1 MLQSRSSKL
10 LCFLLSIV
18 FLSFGVICNIL
29 YGFHTYSL
37 ATLIEA
43 LFHFDGSKAHI
54 TIMTI
59 NIPRAL
65 IAVSV
70 GGSLAVAGAIMQAF
84 TRNPLAS
91 PSIFG
96 INAGAVLFITI
107 ALSFI
112 DSALPLL
119 TLVWVGFFG
128 AALTA
133 LLVYIVGLLGRGE
146 TNLRIVLAGAAITAF
161 CSSLTSIISLIKN
174 ENIDTVLF
182 WLVGSIAGRDMEHL
196 LSVLPYMMIAIIAA
210 FLISGSVNV
219 LSMGEDVAKSLGQRT
234 ALIKGLIAVIVVLL
248 AGASVSITGP
258 IGFVGLVVPHI
269 SRFIAGLDYRWVIPY
284 CAILGGNLLVY
295 ADLVSKLLLP
305 SANLPIGVATA
316 IMGVPFFVY
325 LARKRIS

>member
-1 MLQSRSSKL
+1 
-10 LCFLLSIV
+10 
-18 FLSFGVICNIL
+18 
-29 YGFHTYSL
+29 
-37 ATLIEA
+37 
-43 LFHFDGSKAHI
+43 
-54 TIMTI
+54 
-59 NIPRAL
+59 
-65 IAVSV
+65 
-70 GGSLAVAGAIMQAF
+70 MQAF

-146 TNLRIVLAGAAITAF
+146 TNLRIVLAGAAIAAF

-174 ENIDTVLF
+174 ENMDTVLF

-219 LSMGEDVAKSLGQRT
+219 LSMGEDVAKGLGQRT

-248 AGASVSITGP
+248 AGASVSIAGP

-284 CAILGGNLLVY
+284 CAILGGNLLIY
-295 ADLVSKLLLP
+295 ADLVSRLLLP